1 MQTLLFREAPIYGC
15 SVAWGH
21 HFNLTELSKRM
32 AKGQRFKSIEIS
44 KCGICFTYLGLL
56 SFTLLNY
63 TVENYHLIGYP
74 VQIPFIIIL
83 PISPGWVSLLLS
95 SIITWLGIMFIYN
108 HLVGSPSHLTAS
120 YCSTRVGAA
129 SSPAVSSDTACKML
143 TGVSIESN
151 QWLVSRGQDQK
162 GCLGFPPPK
171 KFFQWLLTPANALP
185 FLPFQI

>member
-1 MQTLLFREAPIYGC
+1 M
-15 SVAWGH
+15 
-21 HFNLTELSKRM
+21 NLTELSKRM
-32 AKGQRFKSIEIS
+32 AKGQRYKPIEIS

-63 TVENYHLIGYP
+63 TVENYHLVGYP
-74 VQIPFIIIL
+74 VRFPFINIYITCLLFIIIYNH
-83 PISPGWVSLLLS
+83 WVGSHSKS
-95 SIITWLGIMFIYN
+95 SNFTWLGLPIIIIYN

-151 QWLVSRGQDQK
+151 
-162 GCLGFPPPK
+162 
-171 KFFQWLLTPANALP
+171 
-185 FLPFQI
+185 

>member
-1 MQTLLFREAPIYGC
+1 
-15 SVAWGH
+15 
-21 HFNLTELSKRM
+21 M
-32 AKGQRFKSIEIS
+32 AKGQRYKPIEIS

-95 SIITWLGIMFIYN
+95 SIITWLGIMFISN

-143 TGVSIESN
+143 TGVSIER
-151 QWLVSRGQDQK
+151 LVSRGQDQK
-162 GCLGFPPPK
+162 GCLCFPPPK
-171 KFFQWLLTPANALP
+171 KILQLLLAPCKCFA
-185 FLPFQI
+185 FPFQI